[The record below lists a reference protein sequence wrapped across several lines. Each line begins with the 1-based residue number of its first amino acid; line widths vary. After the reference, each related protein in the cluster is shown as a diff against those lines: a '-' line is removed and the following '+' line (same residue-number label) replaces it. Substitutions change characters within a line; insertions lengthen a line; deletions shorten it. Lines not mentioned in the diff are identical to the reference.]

1 MILQGGI
8 SLDRRPTVEK
18 ERYWFSNAAKAPRT
32 NKAGRPMA
40 ELTVLVPVKQIDAS
54 MLREAIRSLV
64 KQTLCDLRILILC
77 ASDADAT
84 SRVVD
89 EFQDE
94 RIEIVRCDE
103 SDTISEQLNR
113 GIELADT
120 DLIARADADDI
131 NERWRLERQVRF
143 MKSDLDT
150 AVVGTALTIINNEGV
165 PINLLSV
172 S

>member
-1 MILQGGI
+1 
-8 SLDRRPTVEK
+8 
-18 ERYWFSNAAKAPRT
+18 
-32 NKAGRPMA
+32 MA

-120 DLIARADADDI
+120 DLIALADADDI
-131 NERWRLERQVRF
+131 NE
-143 MKSDLDT
+143 
-150 AVVGTALTIINNEGV
+150 
-165 PINLLSV
+165 LSLIHI
-172 S
+172 